1 MVAMPE
7 KSLKQ
12 QLFDLYYD
20 TLNDRQREAVYQV
33 RGPLLVLAGAGS
45 GKTTVLTRRIAH
57 IIRFGDAYY
66 SEKSAPVPE
75 QMQTALKTILNT
87 RPINYDML
95 GQILRGFAVEPCEPW
110 RVLAI
115 TFTNKAAGEI
125 KSRLASVLGEDCARE
140 IWAGTFHSICV
151 RILRRY
157 IHYLGFA
164 SDFTIFDADDSKKL
178 ISQLMKDNRI
188 DEKQVAVKSVQNEIS
203 RAKNAMQSPEE
214 YAEEAGQDYF
224 LKTCGKLYGLYQ
236 NRLKESNALD
246 FDDILVKTVELLE
259 GYDEPRDFC
268 QNRFRY
274 VLVDEYQDTNP
285 VQFRFVELV
294 AQKSRNIMVVGD
306 DDQSIYKFRG
316 ATIENIL
323 SFDTVYKD
331 AKCIYLEQ
339 NYRSTGNILAAA
351 NAVIANNQKRRG
363 KTLWCE
369 AGDGEK
375 IYHRRLPDQEQEAL
389 YIADRIAKLVAEGKC
404 QYRDC
409 AVLYRVSAQAN
420 ALEAVFAKSGLPHRQ
435 LSGIRFYDRAE
446 IKDILAY
453 LCVVQNPGDDLHL
466 LRIINTPRR
475 GIGDATV
482 ATAREIAEQNGL
494 RLLQVLRRA
503 DEYEELSRAAGK
515 LKTFSALIDRLREGL
530 QSETL
535 SALFQRV
542 IDESGYIAMLEA
554 AGREAAEKIDNVREL
569 VSSAL
574 SYEEQHEEP
583 TLAGFLEEAALI
595 SDIDNYDEEANAAV
609 LMTIHSAKGLEFD
622 YVFLPGMEETL
633 FPSMRNWESEEQME
647 EERRLAY
654 VAITR
659 ARKALTITTAKCRL
673 IYGTTSYN
681 KASRFVKEI
690 PEQYLAGDSLV
701 APRYDYGDG
710 YMQTSAYNKR
720 DAHFAGEIRTVRRA
734 AERTVSQ
741 TQYTPCVSRPA
752 PQAKKQNV
760 TFPVGARVEHPIFGE
775 GTVLVSK
782 PMAQDVLYEI
792 AFDSAGT
799 KKLMG
804 NYAKLSAKE

>member
-1 MVAMPE
+1 MKRTE
-7 KSLKQ
+7 KSLKE
-12 QLFDLYYD
+12 QLFDLYYEK
-20 TLNDRQREAVYQV
+20 LNDRQREAIYRVN
-33 RGPLLVLAGAGS
+33 GPLLVLAGAGS

-57 IIRFGDAYY
+57 IIRFGDAVY
-66 SEKSAPVPE
+66 SEKSAPISE
-75 QMQTALKTILNT
+75 TMEAAFHEILRT
-87 RPINYDML
+87 RPVNYELL
-95 GQILRGFAVEPCEPW
+95 GQILRGFAVDPCEPW

-125 KSRLASVLGEDCARE
+125 KARLASVLGEECASE

-151 RILRRY
+151 RVLRRY

-164 SDFTIFDADDSKKL
+164 KDFTIFDADDSKKL
-178 ISQLMKDNRI
+178 LSQLLKNNRI

-203 RAKNAMQSPEE
+203 KAKNSLQSCEDYE
-214 YAEEAGQDYF
+214 AEAGQDFF
-224 LKTCGKLYGLYQ
+224 LKTCAKLYKEYQ
-236 NRLKESNALD
+236 AKLKESNALD

-259 GYDEPRDFC
+259 NFEEPRDYC

-285 VQFRFVELV
+285 VQFRFVQLV
-294 AQKSRNIMVVGD
+294 AEKSRNIMVVGD

-323 SFDTVYKD
+323 SFDTVYRD
-331 AKCIYLEQ
+331 AKSVYLEQ
-339 NYRSTGNILAAA
+339 NYRSTGNILSAA
-351 NAVIANNQKRRG
+351 NAVIANNRTRKG
-363 KTLWCE
+363 KTLWCD

-375 IYHRRLPDQEQEAL
+375 ICHRCLPDQEQEAL
-389 YIADRIAKLVAEGKC
+389 FIADAIGRLVAEGKC

-409 AVLYRVSAQAN
+409 AVLYRVGAQAN

-453 LCVVQNPGDDLHL
+453 LCVIQNPDDELHL
-466 LRIINTPRR
+466 LRIVNTPRR
-475 GIGDATV
+475 GIGDATI
-482 ATAREIAEQNGL
+482 AAAREIAEQSGL
-494 RLLQVLRRA
+494 RLLSVFRRA
-503 DEYEELSRAAGK
+503 AEFEALSRAAKK
-515 LKTFSALIDRLREGL
+515 LSDFAALMDSLISARDREP
-530 QSETL
+530 L
-535 SALFQRV
+535 SVLFQRV
-542 IDESGYIAMLEA
+542 TEESGYIAMLEA

-574 SYEEQHEEP
+574 SYEEQHEQP

-595 SDIDNYDEEANAAV
+595 SDIDNYDENANAAV

-633 FPSMRNWESEEQME
+633 FPSMRNWDNEEQME

-659 ARKALTITTAKCRL
+659 ARKQLVVTTATSRL
-673 IYGTTSYN
+673 IYGTTGYN
-681 KASRFVKEI
+681 KPSRFLKEI
-690 PEQYLAGDSLV
+690 PSENMEGDPLETFRKPS
-701 APRYDYGDG
+701 YDGFGGYG
-710 YMQTSAYNKR
+710 YQKK

-734 AERTVSQ
+734 AEQTVSRG
-741 TQYTPCVSRPA
+741 YAPA
-752 PQAKKQNV
+752 VPKKPVAGQAAKKKE
-760 TFPVGARVEHPIFGE
+760 TFLVGARVTHPMFGD
-775 GTVLVSK
+775 GTVLSAK
-782 PMAQDVLYEI
+782 PMAQDVLYEV
-792 AFDSAGT
+792 AFDSVGT

-804 NYAKLSAKE
+804 NYAKLSKKG

>member
-1 MVAMPE
+1 MKEDE
-7 KSLKQ
+7 KSLKE
-12 QLFDLYYD
+12 QLFDLYY
-20 TLNDRQREAVYQV
+20 TGLNDRQREAVYQV
-33 RGPLLVLAGAGS
+33 NGPLLVLAGAGS

-57 IIRFGDAYY
+57 IIRFGDAVY
-66 SEKSAPVPE
+66 SDKSAPISE
-75 QMQTALKTILNT
+75 NMEAAFREILRT
-87 RPINYDML
+87 RPVNTELL

-125 KSRLASVLGEDCARE
+125 KSRLASVLGEECAAE

-151 RILRRY
+151 RILRRF
-157 IHYLGFA
+157 IHYLGYA
-164 SDFTIFDADDSKKL
+164 KDFTIFDADDSKKL
-178 ISQLMKDNRI
+178 LSQLLKDNQI
-188 DEKQVAVKSVQNEIS
+188 EEKQVAAKSVQNEIS
-203 RAKNAMQSPEE
+203 RAKNAMQTPQM
-214 YAEEAGQDYF
+214 YAEEAGQDFF
-224 LKTCGKLYGLYQ
+224 LKTCAKLYEQYQ
-236 NRLKESNALD
+236 EKLKASNALD

-259 GYDEPRDFC
+259 GFEEPRDFC
-268 QNRFRY
+268 QRRFRY

-285 VQFRFVELV
+285 VQFRFVQLV
-294 AQKSRNIMVVGD
+294 AEKFRNIMVVGD

-323 SFDTVYKD
+323 SFDSVYRD
-331 AKCIYLEQ
+331 AKCVYLEQ

-351 NAVIANNQKRRG
+351 NAVIANNRTRKG

-375 IYHRRLPDQEQEAL
+375 ICHRRLPDQEQEAL
-389 YIADRIAKLVAEGKC
+389 FIAEAIGQLVRDGHC

-409 AVLYRVSAQAN
+409 AVLYRVGAQAN

-446 IKDILAY
+446 IKDVLAY
-453 LCVVQNPGDDLHL
+453 LCVIQNPNDELHL
-466 LRIINTPRR
+466 LRIVNTPRR
-475 GIGDATV
+475 GIGDATI
-482 ATAREIAEQNGL
+482 AAAREIADRSGL
-494 RLLQVLRRA
+494 QLLSVFRRA
-503 DEYEELSRAAGK
+503 GEFEALSRAAKK
-515 LKTFSALIDRLREGL
+515 LSDFAALIDRLISAKEREP
-530 QSETL
+530 L

-542 IDESGYIAMLEA
+542 TEESGYLAMLEA

-569 VSSAL
+569 ISSAL

-583 TLAGFLEEAALI
+583 TLAGFLEEVALV
-595 SDIDNYDEEANAAV
+595 SDIDNYDENANAAV
-609 LMTIHSAKGLEFD
+609 LMTIHSAKGLEFE

-659 ARKALTITTAKCRL
+659 ARKQLTVTTANSRL
-673 IYGTTSYN
+673 IYGTTNYN
-681 KASRFVKEI
+681 KPSRFLKEI
-690 PEQYLAGDSLV
+690 PSQYMDGDPLESFRQ
-701 APRYDYGDG
+701 PSFDDFGGYG
-710 YMQTSAYNKR
+710 YRKR
-720 DAHFAGEIRTVRRA
+720 DAHFAGEIRTVRRV
-734 AERTVSQ
+734 AENTVSRH
-741 TQYTPCVSRPA
+741 TSVSSA
-752 PQAKKQNV
+752 PSRGVAGQPKKAKSV
-760 TFPVGARVEHPIFGE
+760 FSVGARVVHPMFGD
-775 GTVLVSK
+775 GTVLSAK

-792 AFDSAGT
+792 AFDSVGT